1 MMFCRACG
9 REIDELAELCPE
21 CGVTPTEGDKH
32 CHSCGNETK
41 PEAEFCVKCGAK
53 LAKPTAQ
60 ETPEAPAEPKEVPEE
75 TAAAAGV
82 GEVLE
87 QVAPVQGVGE
97 VSQKSRLASTLLA
110 LFLGWLGIHRFY
122 LGKTGTAVI
131 MLVLGALGLATVWFG
146 IGIVFLVAVWVWQLI
161 DFVFAVAG
169 LMKDK
174 EGKPIK
180 NW

>member
-1 MMFCRACG
+1 MFCRACG

-21 CGVTPTEGDKH
+21 CGVKPTEG
-32 CHSCGNETK
+32 
-41 PEAEFCVKCGAK
+41 GAK
-53 LAKPTAQ
+53 LAKPTAE
-60 ETPEAPAEPKEVPEE
+60 ETPEAPAEPEEVPEQ
-75 TAAAAGV
+75 AAPPLGV
-82 GEVLE
+82 GEVQE
-87 QVAPVQGVGE
+87 QVAPAQGVGE
-97 VSQKSRLASTLLA
+97 ISQKSRLASTLLA

-131 MLVLGALGLATVWFG
+131 MLVLGVLGLATVWFG
-146 IGIVFLVAVWVWQLI
+146 IGIVFLVAVGIWALI
-161 DFVFAVAG
+161 DLVFSIAG

>member
-1 MMFCRACG
+1 M
-9 REIDELAELCPE
+9 
-21 CGVTPTEGDKH
+21 
-32 CHSCGNETK
+32 
-41 PEAEFCVKCGAK
+41 KCGAK
-53 LAKPTAQ
+53 LAKPA
-60 ETPEAPAEPKEVPEE
+60 APAEPEEIPEE

-82 GEVLE
+82 GEVPE
-87 QVAPVQGVGE
+87 QAAPVGGVGG

-131 MLVLGALGLATVWFG
+131 MLVLGVLGLATVWFG
-146 IGIVFLVAVWVWQLI
+146 IGIVFLVAVGIWALI
-161 DFVFAVAG
+161 DLVFSIAG